1 MQENFQ
7 TKRSIQERIVEIL
20 EIEGITPYKFCK
32 DLGFSQ
38 GYLDKRGAIGTDK
51 YLKIIKYLS
60 DYNPMWILNE
70 EPPMMKLDI
79 EINIPEDIYNNKLIE
94 TQGKLIDQFEKR
106 TKELEELIYNL
117 KKGKKPNIS
126 HQYVAESPEKL
137 EEKRKT

>member
-106 TKELEELIYNL
+106 TNELEDVIQKLKKANEPNIYN
-117 KKGKKPNIS
+117 K
-126 HQYVAESPEKL
+126 YVAEYAEKL
-137 EEKRKT
+137 EKKDK

>member
-1 MQENFQ
+1 MSFDIQRHPEDFEEFEIYNSMEKYMEEIVAANKAFTSGIKQ
-7 TKRSIQERIVEIL
+7 LIGYKRISTVTEYRAAVYESYEEADETMKDLL

-79 EINIPEDIYNNKLIE
+79 EINIP
-94 TQGKLIDQFEKR
+94 DQ
-106 TKELEELIYNL
+106 
-117 KKGKKPNIS
+117 
-126 HQYVAESPEKL
+126 
-137 EEKRKT
+137 